1 MKIVHALAASVA
13 VMFLLSPVAGWSQ
26 TTATPDPVRLQ
37 LARQIFESQGGMQNA
52 QSMMKSMETSMLN
65 GVTAPEV
72 KQRMTDAMNS
82 MVNTLLPRLF
92 DEMAGFY
99 ATDFTED
106 QLKGILAF
114 YQSPTGQA
122 LKEKAPL
129 LSQQIGS
136 SVIKLMPK
144 MQLSILEKVCATSE
158 CTTQQQ
164 QQLAAL
170 KQSVPPDQRL

>member
-1 MKIVHALAASVA
+1 MKTVHALAASAA
-13 VMFLLSPVAGWSQ
+13 VMFLLSPAAGWSQ
-26 TTATPDPVRLQ
+26 TTAAPDPVRLQ

-52 QSMMKSMETSMLN
+52 QSIMKSMEASMLN
-65 GVTAPEV
+65 GATAPEA
-72 KQRMTDAMNS
+72 KQRMTAVMDS
-82 MVNTLLPRLF
+82 MVNTFMPKLF

-122 LKEKAPL
+122 LKKKAPL
-129 LSQQIGS
+129 VAQQIG
-136 SVIKLMPK
+136 VTMVKLIPK
-144 MQLSILEKVCATSE
+144 MQLSVLEKVCATTE
-158 CTTQQQ
+158 CTAQQQ